1 MKRKLAALKT
11 SLLAAVLAA
20 MLAACSVQ
28 STQAAVPDLGQVR
41 SICSLATLECYY
53 HNVAKSTKTAGGGIT
68 GIFERDRT
76 FWIEYDGIAT
86 LGIDMSLVEMDLD
99 GQNVHISLPPAQV
112 MHISI
117 DEDTLNEESFVYS
130 QDGWNKNP
138 VTAAEQTAAIQQAQ
152 LQMEETVQ
160 SNAALLAS
168 AQNRAKSL
176 IENYRHRLSGDVGVP
191 GRPARRERRPAA
203 RGLFRRL
210 KPKAGC
216 AEKKGGKLL
225 FGRKENFR
233 SVYEGRS
240 FIHAKP
246 WPEFRFFESFGRQ
259 LGRHRRCSW
268 RHADDKRP

>member
-11 SLLAAVLAA
+11 SLLAAVLAV

-76 FWIEYDGIAT
+76 FWIEYDGITT

-176 IENYRHRLSGDVGVP
+176 IENY
-191 GRPARRERRPAA
+191 
-203 RGLFRRL
+203 
-210 KPKAGC
+210 
-216 AEKKGGKLL
+216 
-225 FGRKENFR
+225 
-233 SVYEGRS
+233 
-240 FIHAKP
+240 I
-246 WPEFRFFESFGRQ
+246 RQ
-259 LGRHRRCSW
+259 LGQLTGTDYQVTWVYQGGQPAES
-268 RHADDKRP
+268 AAPPQESSSAA

>member
-11 SLLAAVLAA
+11 SLLAAVLAV

-112 MHISI
+112 MHISMMRI
-117 DEDTLNEESFVYS
+117 PSTRNLSSIPRTAGTKTPS
-130 QDGWNKNP
+130 Q
-138 VTAAEQTAAIQQAQ
+138 
-152 LQMEETVQ
+152 
-160 SNAALLAS
+160 
-168 AQNRAKSL
+168 
-176 IENYRHRLSGDVGVP
+176 
-191 GRPARRERRPAA
+191 RPSRRPPSS
-203 RGLFRRL
+203 RRSCKWK
-210 KPKAGC
+210 KPCKATPRC
-216 AEKKGGKLL
+216 
-225 FGRKENFR
+225 
-233 SVYEGRS
+233 
-240 FIHAKP
+240 
-246 WPEFRFFESFGRQ
+246 WPAPRTAPN
-259 LGRHRRCSW
+259 L
-268 RHADDKRP
+268 